1 MSAETPEPQN
11 ELSTGDTGTDVSTQ
25 ALAQA
30 LRGGAFIL
38 YVVIALLMGYFFVSN
53 FFRLEAG
60 ERAVVLRFGKPLQVG
75 KDEVLTEGKLHFAW
89 PYPVDKKEIISGGEN
104 TVGST
109 IAWYAPSSS
118 ANPQFNEN
126 RDGYV
131 LTRDWQILHMQAE
144 LRYDV
149 TDPIRYNFEFA
160 DVDAVL
166 RSVLDNAIT
175 VTAAGYKADEILN
188 GVPRNIGIVGAS
200 KKPQRFQDALDDR
213 VRYMVDTYKLG
224 VSVKSLFLDPLPT
237 LPRGKVQNE
246 YKRLQQT
253 RIKNEKNVNDERAK
267 ANTTMQDA
275 LAEKVLIE
283 DQAKAEADG
292 LAERVENEFAEFNTL
307 WGNYKDDPEGMQRE
321 LEARLREAI
330 VGIRSDPNV
339 IKEELSSGAGGA
351 RPKAKLVVPRLPSP
365 PPEASD
371 IGGDSKK

>member
-1 MSAETPEPQN
+1 
-11 ELSTGDTGTDVSTQ
+11 
-25 ALAQA
+25 
-30 LRGGAFIL
+30 
-38 YVVIALLMGYFFVSN
+38 
-53 FFRLEAG
+53 
-60 ERAVVLRFGKPLQVG
+60 VVLRFGKPLQVG

-109 IAWYAPSSS
+109 IGWYAPSSS
-118 ANPQFNEN
+118 ANPQFNES

-188 GVPRNIGIVGAS
+188 GVPRDIRIVGVS
-200 KKPQRFQDALDDR
+200 NKPQRFQDALDDR
-213 VRYMVDTYKLG
+213 VRHVVDAYKLG

-237 LPRGKVQNE
+237 LPRGKVHNE

-253 RIKNEKNVNDERAK
+253 RIKNEKSINDERVSADTQIK
-267 ANTTMQDA
+267 KA
-275 LAEKVLIE
+275 LAEKVIIE
-283 DQAKAEADG
+283 NRAKAEADR
-292 LAERVENEFAEFNTL
+292 LAEHVENEFAEFNTL
-307 WGNYKDDPEGMQRE
+307 WGNYKDDPEGMQGE

-330 VGIRSDPNV
+330 IGIRSDPNV
-339 IKEELSSGAGGA
+339 IKEELSSGSGGA
-351 RPKAKLVVPRLPSP
+351 RPKAKLVVPRLSPPSP
-365 PPEASD
+365 TEGD
-371 IGGDSKK
+371 IGGGSEK